1 VFYIQRESANIW
13 KKNVIKDLER
23 ELLNYEVVGKILK
36 GLGWKEQQSE

>member
-1 VFYIQRESANIW
+1 MFYIQRESANIW

-36 GLGWKEQQSE
+36 ELGWKEQQSE